1 MKASTA
7 LQDRQDRWVAFSV
20 RASELVIALGC
31 GLFCAWIFNLPAS
44 SPRLADFLGTHPAT
58 AFGLVLAG
66 ISLRQLQPEQPGRT
80 RRARLAGW
88 TLAWTAVGVGMAK
101 LTEGIWTAAFQFDR
115 PMFSKMLALPH
126 PSFEM
131 SPASAMSM
139 VLCGLGLVWLDR
151 RTRRGFWPAQGL
163 ALVAG
168 LIALLSLIGYSY
180 RLLSVYRVGAAGLMP
195 PAPAIAYALL
205 ALGIL
210 ASRPDQ
216 GMMRAL
222 TGDST
227 GGAMGRRLL
236 PMAIL
241 IPWALGGLRLM
252 GEEAGY
258 FHTEFGISSFA
269 GTTIVVFTLLIWWYA
284 RLLFEADQNRAR
296 TERRLAVQYAAI
308 AVLAQAHELEEAMR
322 KILEAVCESLDWE
335 VGAMWK
341 IESGSKKAECVEIW
355 HSPKAPQLEA
365 FAQQMRRSVIYRGE
379 GLPGRVWESGEPMW
393 LEDVVRD
400 RRFSLAEQAAAA
412 GLHATF
418 VFPIRS
424 GEDTCGVMEFF
435 SREIEHPDKSLLQMF
450 SALGAQIG
458 QFIERRRAEEQLRRT
473 TADLQRSNTEL
484 QQFAYVAS
492 HDLSEPLR
500 MVISY
505 LQLLNE
511 KQQGKLEPQTEEF
524 LRFASEGA
532 HRMQALIK
540 DLLAYSRVDL
550 RGGSFSETNIE
561 QGLKAAMANLT
572 VAIDESRATITHDAL
587 PTLRADPIQITQVFQ
602 NLIGNAIKFRGT
614 QPPRI
619 HVSAELRQ
627 EEWLFSVRD
636 NGIGIEPKNFE
647 RIFVIFQRLHTRQEY
662 PGTGMG
668 LAICKRIIERHG
680 GRIWLESQPGQ
691 GTVFFLTLPAQK
703 QAPAR

>member
-1 MKASTA
+1 
-7 LQDRQDRWVAFSV
+7 
-20 RASELVIALGC
+20 
-31 GLFCAWIFNLPAS
+31 
-44 SPRLADFLGTHPAT
+44 
-58 AFGLVLAG
+58 
-66 ISLRQLQPEQPGRT
+66 
-80 RRARLAGW
+80 
-88 TLAWTAVGVGMAK
+88 
-101 LTEGIWTAAFQFDR
+101 
-115 PMFSKMLALPH
+115 
-126 PSFEM
+126 
-131 SPASAMSM
+131 
-139 VLCGLGLVWLDR
+139 
-151 RTRRGFWPAQGL
+151 
-163 ALVAG
+163 
-168 LIALLSLIGYSY
+168 
-180 RLLSVYRVGAAGLMP
+180 
-195 PAPAIAYALL
+195 
-205 ALGIL
+205 
-210 ASRPDQ
+210 
-216 GMMRAL
+216 
-222 TGDST
+222 
-227 GGAMGRRLL
+227 
-236 PMAIL
+236 
-241 IPWALGGLRLM
+241 
-252 GEEAGY
+252 
-258 FHTEFGISSFA
+258 
-269 GTTIVVFTLLIWWYA
+269 
-284 RLLFEADQNRAR
+284 
-296 TERRLAVQYAAI
+296 
-308 AVLAQAHELEEAMR
+308 
-322 KILEAVCESLDWE
+322 
-335 VGAMWK
+335 
-341 IESGSKKAECVEIW
+341 
-355 HSPKAPQLEA
+355 
-365 FAQQMRRSVIYRGE
+365 VIYRGE

-550 RGGSFSETNIE
+550 RGRSFGETNVE
-561 QGLKAAMANLT
+561 QGLKAAMANLK
-572 VAIDESRATITHDAL
+572 VAIDESRAEISHDAL
-587 PTLRADPIQITQVFQ
+587 PTLRADPVQITQVFQ

-627 EEWLFSVRD
+627 EEWLFGVRD
-636 NGIGIEPKNFE
+636 NGIGIEPKNFD

-691 GTVFFLTLPAQK
+691 GTVFYFTLPANK
-703 QAPAR
+703 EAAVR